1 MTSQEFEI
9 LLQSEGSQHVY
20 GHCLFDN
27 HVHIFK
33 KAFPG
38 DAEGTYHRFKVR
50 VSELLDVQLQNVAI
64 VGSAKM
70 GFSLSPGK
78 AYKPFHNESDLDLVI
93 VSPELFREIWKNYFD
108 YVNSSTGKQYAAVAK
123 NIFRHFVSIKA
134 EDVTGDQL
142 KYFEGWI
149 TKVDK
154 LRLALQLNF
163 ALPLEINYRV
173 YEDWSY
179 VKSYHLSGLN
189 QLESKQ

>member
-1 MTSQEFEI
+1 MTSQEFI
-9 LLQSEGSQHVY
+9 TLLDAQGSHHVY

-27 HVHIFK
+27 HVHIFE

-38 DAEGTYHRFKVR
+38 DAIGTYHRFKVR
-50 VSELLDVQLQNVAI
+50 VSELLEIQLQNVAI

-78 AYKPFHNESDLDLVI
+78 SYKPFHDESDLDLVL
-93 VSPELFREIWKNYFD
+93 VSPDLFRELWKSYLDYF
-108 YVNSSTGKQYAAVAK
+108 NSSTGKQYSVVAK
-123 NIFRHFVSIKA
+123 NIFKHFVSIKA

-142 KYFEGWI
+142 EYFKNWI
-149 TKVDK
+149 AKVDK
-154 LRLALQLNF
+154 LRLALQLDF
-163 ALPLEINYRV
+163 VLPQEINYRV